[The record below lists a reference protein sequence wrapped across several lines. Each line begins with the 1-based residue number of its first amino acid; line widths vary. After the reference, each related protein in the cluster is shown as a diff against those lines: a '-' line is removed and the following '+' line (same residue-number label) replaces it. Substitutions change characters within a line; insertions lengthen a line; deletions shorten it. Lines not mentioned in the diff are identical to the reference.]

1 MFSSIPDEPVLQRWG
16 SKNSMRRERMTSKTT
31 RCLAMATI
39 ALLFLTTHL
48 PVLAQSAELAQLD
61 DIAVKHQPA
70 LILPEPPSAATD
82 AEPLKCPPPATLV
95 QSLRKHD
102 MPDVG
107 GCIPGVVDR
116 SLRQA
121 DFGVARAV
129 PEASNLPKGVVSRQ
143 DPPPGTR
150 LTSGT
155 KVTLFISTGAGAKTP
170 RESNVQ
176 PASVAAKNPGPKKLA
191 MTTTV
196 PQVYGFAEGSALETI
211 RGRHLDPIPGGR
223 EFNQLPGGRM
233 IRTDPPADEVV
244 PQGTPVR
251 YWESL
256 GPAPEP
262 TPATPPEP
270 PPVSVPPVPRVATV
284 PSVTGMTPAEAL
296 VILRKA
302 GFAAGEPIPEW
313 TLGGTGRISR
323 QDPLAG
329 SPLPQGE
336 MVLLW
341 RSYAWLSTV
350 GLAAVPL
357 LILGS
362 VAGLAFR
369 RFGTKRRLD
378 YTRAVVRIQSSLAR
392 DGETQLVRAIPPA
405 GPALG
410 LRASLQPGE
419 VHFAGPVSIERQEIQ
434 HD

>member
-48 PVLAQSAELAQLD
+48 PVLAQSAELAQLQD
-61 DIAVKHQPA
+61 TAATHPAPISPNLLSIMAHAQALKCQPA
-70 LILPEPPSAATD
+70 RLV
-82 AEPLKCPPPATLV
+82 PL
-95 QSLRKHD
+95 LRKHD
-102 MPDVG
+102 MPDVV
-107 GCIPGVVDR
+107 GCARDVVDR
-116 SLRQA
+116 SFKQA
-121 DFGVARAV
+121 DLDVAKAV
-129 PEASNLPKGVVSRQ
+129 PQANDSPNGVVFRQ
-143 DPPPGTR
+143 DPSAATR
-150 LTSGT
+150 LVSGRQ
-155 KVTLFISTGAGAKTP
+155 VTLFVSTGPAPEAP
-170 RESNVQ
+170 SENNIQ
-176 PASVAAKNPGPKKLA
+176 PVPAATVSPVPANQV
-191 MTTTV
+191 MTTV
-196 PQVYGFAEGSALETI
+196 PQVQGYAAASALKIIEE
-211 RGRHLDPIPGGR
+211 RHLDPIPGGK
-223 EFNQLPGGRM
+223 EFSAVPGGGM
-233 IRTDPPADEVV
+233 SRTDPPAGTTV
-244 PQGTPVR
+244 PQGTSVR

-341 RSYAWLSTV
+341 RSYAWLSTL
-350 GLAAVPL
+350 GLVVIPL

-362 VAGLAFR
+362 VAGLAFT
-369 RFGTKRRLD
+369 RFGTKRRFD

-410 LRASLQPGE
+410 
-419 VHFAGPVSIERQEIQ
+419 
-434 HD
+434 